1 MDDDPFRH
9 LWEDDPPRASSGRP
23 AVGND
28 AQLVPLARAQDA
40 VCPVEGSWV
49 PLGPRRALA
58 RLATRAGHVGAM
70 KP

>member
-40 VCPVEGSWV
+40 VCPVEG
-49 PLGPRRALA
+49 GGHGRRAGGDRPRQFA
-58 RLATRAGHVGAM
+58 FI
-70 KP
+70 